1 MKAVAGSVK
10 TQLRRA
16 RQPESGQG
24 RGDMHS
30 STDRI
35 LTTHAG
41 SIPRGEPLGQM
52 LIDQEA
58 AKPVDASALRSN
70 IETRVTH
77 VLEKQ
82 AQAGVDIVN
91 DGEQG
96 RVGFQTYVTQRIS
109 GFGGVSKRPYGKEFI
124 EYPQFTKRMLER
136 LGKFSKVFD
145 APEAVADVKYRD
157 TALIDA
163 EIERLTRLGA
173 AVKPRVT
180 EFFMNA
186 PSPGIVATTMLN
198 AHYATHEAYL
208 DAIAHQLRTEYLAVS
223 KAGFV
228 LQIDAP
234 DMAMERVLLFQD
246 KSDTEYAQ
254 LVEQHVAALNKALDG
269 IPPDRVRLHVC
280 WGNWEGP
287 HVHDVAMEVILPALY
302 QAKVGALGLEFARP
316 RRQHEAMALRK
327 CRLPD
332 TMILIPGV
340 IDPKSNI
347 VEHPEV
353 VAQRIEAVVAA
364 VGDRE
369 RVIAG
374 VDCGFGT
381 FVGWEWVTE
390 DVVWAKLATLRAGAD
405 LASQR
410 LWGRK
415 AA

>member
-1 MKAVAGSVK
+1 M
-10 TQLRRA
+10 
-16 RQPESGQG
+16 
-24 RGDMHS
+24 M
-30 STDRI
+30 
-35 LTTHAG
+35 
-41 SIPRGEPLGQM
+41 
-52 LIDQEA
+52 
-58 AKPVDASALRSN
+58 
-70 IETRVTH
+70 
-77 VLEKQ
+77 
-82 AQAGVDIVN
+82 
-91 DGEQG
+91 
-96 RVGFQTYVTQRIS
+96 
-109 GFGGVSKRPYGKEFI
+109 
-124 EYPQFTKRMLER
+124 ER
-136 LGKFSKVFD
+136 LGKISKVFD
-145 APEAVADVKYRD
+145 APEAIADIKYRD

-198 AHYATHEAYL
+198 AHYPSHEAYL
-208 DAIAHQLRTEYLAVS
+208 DAVAREIRTEYLAVT

-246 KSDTEYAQ
+246 KSDAEYAKV
-254 LVEQHVAALNKALDG
+254 VEQHVAALNKALDG

-302 QAKVGALGLEFARP
+302 QAKVGALGLEFASP
-316 RRQHEAMALRK
+316 RRQHGAAALRACK
-327 CRLPD
+327 LPD
-332 TMILIPGV
+332 DMILIPGV

-353 VAQRIEAVVAA
+353 VAQRIEAVVSA

-405 LASQR
+405 IASQR

>member
-1 MKAVAGSVK
+1 
-10 TQLRRA
+10 
-16 RQPESGQG
+16 
-24 RGDMHS
+24 
-30 STDRI
+30 
-35 LTTHAG
+35 
-41 SIPRGEPLGQM
+41 M
-52 LIDQEA
+52 LIDEEA
-58 AKPVDASALRSN
+58 GKPVDAGALRSN
-70 IETRVTH
+70 IEARVAH
-77 VLEKQ
+77 VLDKQ
-82 AQAGVDIVN
+82 VQAGIDSVN

-96 RVGFQTYVTQRIS
+96 RVGFQTYVTQRMS
-109 GFGGVSKRPYGKEFI
+109 GFGGASKRPYGKEFI
-124 EYPQFTKRMLER
+124 EYPQFTRRMLER
-136 LGKFSKVFD
+136 LGKISKVFD
-145 APEAVADVKYRD
+145 APEAIADIKYRD

-163 EIERLTRLGA
+163 EIERLMRLGA
-173 AVKPRVT
+173 AVRPRVT

-198 AHYATHEAYL
+198 AHYPSHEAYL
-208 DAIAHQLRTEYLAVS
+208 DAIAREIRTEYLAVT

-246 KSDTEYAQ
+246 MSDTQYAKV
-254 LVEQHVAALNKALDG
+254 VEQHVAALNKALDG
-269 IPPDRVRLHVC
+269 IPADRVRLHVC

-302 QAKVGALGLEFARP
+302 QAKVGALSLEFANP
-316 RRQHEAMALRK
+316 RRQHETAALRK
-327 CRLPD
+327 CKLPD

-340 IDPKSNI
+340 IDPKSNF

-353 VAQRIEAVVAA
+353 VAQRIEAVAAA

>member
-1 MKAVAGSVK
+1 M
-10 TQLRRA
+10 QR
-16 RQPESGQG
+16 
-24 RGDMHS
+24 
-30 STDRI
+30 STERI

-58 AKPVDASALRSN
+58 GRPVDEDALRTN
-70 IETRVTH
+70 VEARVSH

-82 AQAGVDIVN
+82 ADAGIDIVN

-96 RVGFQTYVTQRIS
+96 RVGFQTYVTQRMS

-124 EYPQFTKRMLER
+124 EYPQFTQRMMER
-136 LGKFSKVFD
+136 LGKISKVFD
-145 APEAVADVKYRD
+145 APEAIAEVKYRD
-157 TALIDA
+157 TRLIDA
-163 EIERLTRLGA
+163 ETARLQRLGA
-173 AVKPRVT
+173 AVNPRVA

-198 AHYATHEAYL
+198 AHYASHEAYI
-208 DAIAHQLRTEYLAVS
+208 DAIARELRTEYLAVA

-246 KSDTEYAQ
+246 KSDAEYAA

-269 IPPDRVRLHVC
+269 IPRDRVRLHVC

-287 HVHDVAMEVILPALY
+287 HTHDVAMAVILPALY
-302 QAKVGALGLEFARP
+302 QARVGALSLEFASP
-316 RRQHEAMALRK
+316 RRQHEAAALRRH
-327 CRLPD
+327 RLPD
-332 TMILIPGV
+332 DLVLIPGV

-353 VAQRIEAVVAA
+353 VAQRIETVAAA

-390 DVVWAKLATLRAGAD
+390 DVVWAKLAALRAGAEI
-405 LASQR
+405 ASQR

-415 AA
+415 AV

>member
-1 MKAVAGSVK
+1 
-10 TQLRRA
+10 
-16 RQPESGQG
+16 
-24 RGDMHS
+24 
-30 STDRI
+30 
-35 LTTHAG
+35 
-41 SIPRGEPLGQM
+41 M
-52 LIDQEA
+52 LIDEEA
-58 AKPVDASALRSN
+58 GKPVENTALQSN
-70 IETRVTH
+70 VGLRVSH

-82 AQAGVDIVN
+82 VEAGIDIIN

-96 RVGFQTYVTQRIS
+96 RVGFQTYVTQRMS

-124 EYPQFTKRMLER
+124 EYPQFTKRMMER
-136 LGKFSKVFD
+136 LAKISKVFD
-145 APEAVADVKYRD
+145 APEAIADIKYRD
-157 TALIDA
+157 TALINA
-163 EIERLTRLGA
+163 EIERLTRLSS

-198 AHYATHEAYL
+198 AHYASHEAYL
-208 DAIAHQLRTEYLAVS
+208 DAVAGEIRTEYLAVTN
-223 KAGFV
+223 AGFV

-234 DMAMERVLLFQD
+234 DLAMERVLLFQD
-246 KSDTEYAQ
+246 MSDMEYAK
-254 LVEQHVAALNKALDG
+254 LVEQHVAALNKALEG
-269 IPPDRVRLHVC
+269 IPADRVRLHVC

-302 QAKVGALGLEFARP
+302 QANVGALGLEFANP
-316 RRQHEAMALRK
+316 RRQHESAALRK
-327 CRLPD
+327 YKLPD
-332 TMILIPGV
+332 KLILIPGV

-353 VAQRIEAVVAA
+353 VAQRIETVVAA

-390 DVVWAKLATLRAGAD
+390 DVMWAKLATLRAGAD
-405 LASQR
+405 IASKR
-410 LWGRK
+410 LWDRK